1 MADTTE
7 TLILDVKIDQAD
19 ANKQLIQTE
28 KNIEAL
34 RKESAALRKEY
45 KDGKISEDEYI
56 KSNLKL
62 QQALKTETEQKN
74 TLNKLIN
81 TESNSRDAL
90 RLKVS
95 QLNKEYNSINRTT
108 AEGQKRSKELAA
120 QLKQLN
126 EEINKGSKEAGQFK
140 DNIGNYTSAFDKAG
154 VPIGAHVSQLK
165 EFGENAVDVT
175 SKIGVFGASLAGA
188 AGLVAALGA
197 AYVSSSTGA
206 KDLAFAQDRLRY
218 TTSGVIEA
226 FGTLVGGGNGEGGTG
241 IINKLIDGFGEYLKL
256 LPIIQGYQYLFE
268 KATGVT
274 IDSINEQSK
283 AAAAAA
289 EQLRKLGIEAVRVAG
304 FAKLFEKAA
313 EDARRARDDEN
324 NALET
329 RLEATNAVEQNL
341 AANQK
346 VRIDVLN
353 QEIAAIKASNVNWQ
367 NQDNIVLEVE
377 QKTAEIRDIEEEIN
391 GKLTENITARRNLIK
406 LIREQ
411 NELEAGVAAAN
422 KRINT
427 GPGVFNPTDR
437 RSVSQAVLDAKS
449 TADLGVEGQSLI
461 DQQTQQ
467 NIVKGQAD
475 SYDLQLSMAEKFN
488 ADLVK
493 FNNNA
498 YLEDVENKRRASE
511 LKQEIDQQENEMGI
525 AALQGLASAA
535 GAFFDQQSAEYKAAA
550 TAQTLIATYA
560 AATKAYEAAFLPIP
574 TVASPALGV
583 AFAAAAVAQGLA
595 NVAQINGIQFAEGG
609 YTGVGGK
616 YEPAGIVHKGEYVA
630 PQHVV
635 NSPTA
640 QPHLRALENM
650 RTRGYADGGFV
661 TTESISATQQAL
673 IMANAIRQLPPAE
686 LSLVETYK
694 GIRRV
699 AFRENSFTKL

>member
-1 MADTTE
+1 MEE

-108 AEGQKRSKELAA
+108 VEGQKRSKELAA

-274 IDSINEQSK
+274 IESINEQSK

-329 RLEATNAVEQNL
+329 RLEATNTVEQNL

-411 NELEAGVAAAN
+411 NELEAGVVAAN

-427 GPGVFNPTDR
+427 GPGVFNPVDR

-449 TADLGVEGQSLI
+449 TADLGVEGQAAI
-461 DQQTQQ
+461 EQQTQQ
-467 NIVKGQAD
+467 NIAQAMAD
-475 SYDLQLSMAEKFN
+475 GYQVQLGLTEKFN
-488 ADLVK
+488 ADLIK
-493 FNNNA
+493 FNNEA
-498 YLEDVENKRRASE
+498 YKQDVENKKQASI
-511 LKQEIDQQENEMGI
+511 LKQQIDQAENE
-525 AALQGLASAA
+525 AALSLVANLTGSLAGLYEQDSITHQVLASANAVINTYLAATAALASGSEISPFVGVAAAAAAIANGLASVAA
-535 GAFFDQQSAEYKAAA
+535 
-550 TAQTLIATYA
+550 
-560 AATKAYEAAFLPIP
+560 
-574 TVASPALGV
+574 
-583 AFAAAAVAQGLA
+583 
-595 NVAQINGIQFAEGG
+595 INGVQFAEGG
-609 YTGVGGK
+609 YTGDGGK

-635 NSPTA
+635 NSAVA
-640 QPHLRALENM
+640 QPHIQALERM
-650 RTRGYADGGFV
+650 RTGYYDGGFV
-661 TTESISATQQAL
+661 TNESISTTQQAL
-673 IMANAIRQLPPAE
+673 IMANAIRNLPQPVVSWTEGRA
-686 LSLVETYK
+686 V
-694 GIRRV
+694 GRRV
-699 AFRENSFTKL
+699 EVREKLTTL